1 MLPVAERKQAEA
13 HSAAKDGTVLAG
25 LPITPDR
32 SVVGGTLIH
41 GCQLF
46 VPRFA

>member
-1 MLPVAERKQAEA
+1 MLLLPGEKQAEA

-25 LPITPDR
+25 LPITPDK
-32 SVVGGTLIH
+32 SAVGGTLIH

-46 VPRFA
+46 VPCFA